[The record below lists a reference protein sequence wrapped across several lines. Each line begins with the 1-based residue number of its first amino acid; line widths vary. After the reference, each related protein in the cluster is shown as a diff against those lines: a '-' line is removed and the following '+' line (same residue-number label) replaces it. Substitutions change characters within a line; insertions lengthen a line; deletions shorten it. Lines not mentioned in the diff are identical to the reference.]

1 MYFGNG
7 SVITFKYLIT
17 VVWILETVKMLLFYV
32 NLSKKQQGNFKK
44 KHLFEVNVFYN
55 DCKSYSLA
63 VCNSLCSLNADG

>member
-7 SVITFKYLIT
+7 SVITFKCLIT
-17 VVWILETVKMLLFYV
+17 VVWILKTVKMLLFYV
-32 NLSKKQQGNFKK
+32 SLSKKQQSNFK